1 MAAVGPP
8 VPLTRDLLDIVMQH
22 AHQNSELPVGIA
34 KQVCNDWKEWVEEL
48 QEKYAANPRSHTA
61 TGEEACPF
69 AANFKT
75 LLGIEVR
82 CPAHPKNIRKVRE
95 GMPSAKRS
103 RSSSP
108 AYVPSSPAYDPSS
121 PNTSSWFPAYSPSSP
136 VYSPGGPSSPVY
148 SPGGGDSSDEE
159 D

>member
-1 MAAVGPP
+1 
-8 VPLTRDLLDIVMQH
+8 MQH

-34 KQVCNDWKEWVEEL
+34 KQVCHDWKEWVEEL
-48 QEKYAANPRSHTA
+48 QDQYAANQRSHSA
-61 TGEEACPF
+61 TGKEACPF

-75 LLGIEVR
+75 LLGIEER
-82 CPAHPKNIRKVRE
+82 CPAHPKRIGE
-95 GMPSAKRS
+95 GESMGDGGPPKRS

-108 AYVPSSPAYDPSS
+108 AYVPSSPAYGPSS
-121 PNTSSWFPAYSPSSP
+121 PNASSWFQAYSPSSP
-136 VYSPGGPSSPVY
+136 AY